1 MRRGIFWFTLVKS
14 PTSAHSVTWPL
25 PDKALWL
32 NTLKGDISKLHYLSK
47 QHEFANIFLYHTI
60 EMFTDVFPLCLH
72 LSFVVCTK
80 KTQNTH
86 HCNFICCSLN
96 LLDLMLGNMLAQFVI
111 KFSKLLHVSVA
122 MFWFILEKNRMIVQI
137 ATTKQIK
144 EVICNSISRI
154 SIHTFRICIVKMENC
169 IYLVQKYWINAL
181 FCISCRM
188 IP

>member
-1 MRRGIFWFTLVKS
+1 MIRGNFPVQFVIGSSPRGVMRRGIFWFTLVKS

-80 KTQNTH
+80 KNPKYS
-86 HCNFICCSLN
+86 SLQLY
-96 LLDLMLGNMLAQFVI
+96 LLQLEPIRLDVGEYACPVCHKVFKTSSRVRR
-111 KFSKLLHVSVA
+111 HV
-122 MFWFILEKNRMIVQI
+122 L
-137 ATTKQIK
+137 
-144 EVICNSISRI
+144 
-154 SIHTFRICIVKMENC
+154 IHTGEKPYDCPDCNYKTNQRGHLQLHIQNQHPHIQNLHC
-169 IYLVQKYWINAL
+169 
-181 FCISCRM
+181 
-188 IP
+188 